1 MAQNKLGLILIYYLW
16 ISVNSSA
23 HTKFFLGT
31 KTWESLS
38 TWKHEAGMS
47 SVTHLCSLWQ
57 PPAVTPMLTQTECH
71 HHYRKCHHQS
81 LFSASYWSAWRGST
95 LMNNSQFLS
104 RPTCSHGNKALLF
117 PWAWSLQTASKLK
130 LWHQKYKKR
139 ASNGPF
145 VIMSRTVWK
154 GPSLIMS
161 GLSEGKSLSE
171 RDNHDS
177 ERRGW
182 WEFV

>member
-95 LMNNSQFLS
+95 LMNNSVSFTPHPQSWQQSF
-104 RPTCSHGNKALLF
+104 AF
-117 PWAWSLQTASKLK
+117 SL
-130 LWHQKYKKR
+130 
-139 ASNGPF
+139 
-145 VIMSRTVWK
+145 
-154 GPSLIMS
+154 SLIPADCQQTETLTS
-161 GLSEGKSLSE
+161 KIQKAGKQRAICDNVKDGLKRSITNNVRAL
-171 RDNHDS
+171 
-177 ERRGW
+177 RR
-182 WEFV
+182 

>member
-104 RPTCSHGNKALLF
+104 RPTRSHGNKALLF
-117 PWAWSLQTASKLK
+117 PWAWSPQTASKLK
-130 LWHQKYKKR
+130 LTSKIQKAGEQRAICDNVKDGLKR
-139 ASNGPF
+139 SITNNVRA
-145 VIMSRTVWK
+145 
-154 GPSLIMS
+154 L
-161 GLSEGKSLSE
+161 
-171 RDNHDS
+171 
-177 ERRGW
+177 RR
-182 WEFV
+182 